1 MILSLGF
8 STIFELGLVALVVWA
23 IFNEDKF
30 IRFEKRIAAFFKRRK
45 LKVVRPIVSHSH
57 SEKVYQ

>member
-1 MILSLGF
+1 MLAALGF
-8 STIFELGLVALVVWA
+8 STLFELGLVVFVLWA

-30 IRFEKRIAAFFKRRK
+30 IRFEKRILAYFRRRR
-45 LKVVRPIVSHSH
+45 LKVVKPVVSR

>member
-1 MILSLGF
+1 MLSALGF
-8 STIFELGLVALVVWA
+8 STLFELFMVAFVVWA

-45 LKVVRPIVSHSH
+45 LKVVKPAISH

>member
-1 MILSLGF
+1 MLAALGF
-8 STIFELGLVALVVWA
+8 STLFELGLVVFVFWA

-30 IRFEKRIAAFFKRRK
+30 IRFEKRILAYFRRRR
-45 LKVVRPIVSHSH
+45 LKVVKPVVSR